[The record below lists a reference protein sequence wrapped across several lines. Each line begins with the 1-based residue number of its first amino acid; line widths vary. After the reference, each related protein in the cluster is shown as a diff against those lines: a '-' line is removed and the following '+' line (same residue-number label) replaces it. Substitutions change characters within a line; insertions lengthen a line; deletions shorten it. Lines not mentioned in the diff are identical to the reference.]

1 MTVPFKFKNGIFRTG
16 VTKQQLQEIVNLGM
30 MHIAST
36 FEWESG
42 KVTEIENATTK
53 EELKA
58 IELKHPLQVSTDER
72 LN

>member
-1 MTVPFKFKNGIFRTG
+1 
-16 VTKQQLQEIVNLGM
+16 M
-30 MHIAST
+30 MHIANT
-36 FEWESG
+36 YEWESD
-42 KVTEIENATTK
+42 KLTEIENATTK